1 MPKGSFVYDRWVMLG
16 LTVFSYQGLS
26 FCDNFGIYSAQVKQ
40 QYGFS
45 QDQLDSIATAG
56 FWPNLVGAAI
66 IPGLVND
73 RYGAP
78 VTLVGAGVFT
88 FLGLFVFWLT
98 ISEGIPIVAGS
109 PHAQLMLCAGLTC
122 IRSILRLATP
132 SCRTRQGVRRS
143 SIDRGSG
150 GL

>member
-56 FWPNLVGAAI
+56 FWPNLVGAA
-66 IPGLVND
+66 PTSPARVVDALRWAHVHTVNIAFG
-73 RYGAP
+73 YA
-78 VTLVGAGVFT
+78 
-88 FLGLFVFWLT
+88 
-98 ISEGIPIVAGS
+98 
-109 PHAQLMLCAGLTC
+109 
-122 IRSILRLATP
+122 
-132 SCRTRQGVRRS
+132 
-143 SIDRGSG
+143 
-150 GL
+150 

>member
-1 MPKGSFVYDRWVMLG
+1 MSCVVGSAMPKGTSCVYDRWVMLG

-66 IPGLVND
+66 VPGLVND

-88 FLGLFVFWLT
+88 FLGLFGFWLT
-98 ISEGIPIVAGS
+98 ISERIRIVAGS
-109 PHAQLMLCAGLTC
+109 PHAQLMLCAALTSWGLQW
-122 IRSILRLATP
+122 P
-132 SCRTRQGVRRS
+132 SAAVM
-143 SIDRGSG
+143 
-150 GL
+150 